1 VELSSIKMDLYRRD
15 FTVNALALNLSP
27 GHFGQLMDF
36 FGAQR
41 DIKERT
47 IRVLHSLSFVEDP
60 TRILRAVR
68 FEQRFN
74 FRIDGQTLRLI
85 KNAVQLNLFAKLS
98 GSRLAHELQLI
109 LNEENVL
116 DCLNRLQELKLLAAI
131 HPQLNLDADR
141 LRVLMERKV
150 HDWYTLLYLE
160 PAANTWRLYMLGLTM
175 GTERDELEHICRR
188 LRFTDR
194 ELREFLTLRDQLG
207 EALSKLMNWHEA
219 QSNMS
224 DIYFTLDP
232 LPVEGVLFLMARS
245 RREVM
250 RKNISQY
257 LTRLRSQELL
267 IDGSDLKE
275 LGLQSGPDFARI
287 LRKVRASAIDSP
299 PATREKQLELA
310 RKLLA
315 NLQQHPENA
324 APRRGRKSGRH

>member
-1 VELSSIKMDLYRRD
+1 MDLYRRD

-41 DIKERT
+41 DIKEKT

-85 KNAVQLNLFAKLS
+85 KNAVQLNLFTKLS

-116 DCLNRLQELKLLAAI
+116 ECLNRLQDLKLLAAI
-131 HPQLNLDADR
+131 HPQLNLDGDR
-141 LRVLMERKV
+141 LRVLMELRKV

-160 PAANTWRLYMLGLTM
+160 PAVNTWRLYMLGLTM
-175 GTERDELEHICRR
+175 GTERDQLEQICRR
-188 LRFTDR
+188 LRFSDR
-194 ELREFLTLRDQLG
+194 ELREFLGLRDQLG
-207 EALSKLMNWHEA
+207 EALAKLMTWQEA

-224 DIYFTLDP
+224 EIYFTLDP

-257 LTRLRSQELL
+257 LTRLRSQDLL
-267 IDGSDLKE
+267 IDGSDLKT
-275 LGLQSGPDFARI
+275 LGLKSGPGFANI
-287 LRKVRASAIDSP
+287 LRKVRAAAIDG
-299 PATREKQLELA
+299 PATTRERQLELA
-310 RKLLA
+310 QKFLNTLRVDA
-315 NLQQHPENA
+315 HADAPPRPRTRQHKA
-324 APRRGRKSGRH
+324 